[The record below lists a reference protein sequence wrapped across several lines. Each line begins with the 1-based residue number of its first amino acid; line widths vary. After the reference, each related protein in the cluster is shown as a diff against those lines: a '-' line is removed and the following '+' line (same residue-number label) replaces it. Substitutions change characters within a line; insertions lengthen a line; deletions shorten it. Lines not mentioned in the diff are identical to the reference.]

1 VDEFIGSQQTFEMTI
16 NDRPEKKNKSI
27 SFVSKENHEDNL
39 LEAITL
45 ISKKFNK
52 TLDKLQARWKM
63 NVPNKMSNI
72 KSQSK
77 VKDEDKPE
85 QVKWIRCFECE
96 GLCHIRRQCPTY
108 LKKQKRGMTIT
119 LSDSDEENEGETTN
133 KEFTRKNDQSY
144 IYVRD

>member
-72 KSQSK
+72 KSQ
-77 VKDEDKPE
+77 
-85 QVKWIRCFECE
+85 
-96 GLCHIRRQCPTY
+96 
-108 LKKQKRGMTIT
+108 
-119 LSDSDEENEGETTN
+119 
-133 KEFTRKNDQSY
+133 RK
-144 IYVRD
+144 VRDEKINLNKSKG

>member
-52 TLDKLQARWKM
+52 TLDKLQAR
-63 NVPNKMSNI
+63 
-72 KSQSK
+72 
-77 VKDEDKPE
+77 
-85 QVKWIRCFECE
+85 
-96 GLCHIRRQCPTY
+96 
-108 LKKQKRGMTIT
+108 
-119 LSDSDEENEGETTN
+119 
-133 KEFTRKNDQSY
+133 
-144 IYVRD
+144 